1 MATPPSPELSI
12 LRSSLV
18 PGLLETTA
26 KNLRYLSE
34 FKIFEMTEVYEKG
47 EYHESTMEETLPIHK
62 KMLSGA
68 IVGKN
73 PKEIFFEL
81 KGVLE
86 NIASYNHMEGITF
99 KKDNKP
105 SWADKDVYLNIYIN
119 EEEVGSLSLV
129 SVKTMNESGI
139 KRTNIAVFEINFDK
153 LVPFKSRDNEY
164 KRLPLFPLVE
174 KDLSLLVNNDI
185 TWEEIES
192 VVKPM
197 VKEIIFI
204 EEYRGDKIPE
214 DKRSITIR
222 VKIGNSD
229 STMTT
234 EQITSKVGGILK
246 VLGKKLNI
254 VLREE

>member
-1 MATPPSPELSI
+1 MI
-12 LRSSLV
+12 LPV
-18 PGLLETTA
+18 
-26 KNLRYLSE
+26 
-34 FKIFEMTEVYEKG
+34 
-47 EYHESTMEETLPIHK
+47 
-62 KMLSGA
+62 
-68 IVGKN
+68 
-73 PKEIFFEL
+73 
-81 KGVLE
+81 
-86 NIASYNHMEGITF
+86 
-99 KKDNKP
+99 
-105 SWADKDVYLNIYIN
+105 
-119 EEEVGSLSLV
+119 
-129 SVKTMNESGI
+129 
-139 KRTNIAVFEINFDK
+139 
-153 LVPFKSRDNEY
+153 
-164 KRLPLFPLVE
+164 
-174 KDLSLLVNNDI
+174 LSLLVNNDI

-222 VKIGNSD
+222 VKIGNND